1 MENAGL
7 CLKLCKEW
15 DLISISVGGVTGNI
29 TMIVHFSEHF
39 IECLYYEW
47 WYIGIYD
54 GMSLTHYTTREDFA
68 VRHLANL
75 LEGP

>member
-47 WYIGIYD
+47 MGCP
-54 GMSLTHYTTREDFA
+54 SLTIQLVKILR
-68 VRHLANL
+68 
-75 LEGP
+75 